1 MSSDSEDSSS
11 GEDVP
16 LAALGGK
23 HLRPPGIN
31 SDESSSEEE
40 AEFDENAE
48 EEEEE
53 PSSEEDNDDDFIAD
67 ESDEEEELQGAES
80 ESESESD
87 SDDDVPLASLKSP
100 RGKKAA
106 AGKKKEKKPAAKK
119 KTAAKPKKKAA
130 AKTKKAAAKKAN
142 GSKQSAA
149 SSSSEPTNA
158 SGHLYAKSDKGRL
171 IQAVLCRWWYVVTWP
186 DPAALPPVPRH
197 YDALDGFPGV
207 YVCTSG
213 DDVGK
218 LTDHRDP
225 ATCPSFANFAKKTSD
240 ELVEMLV
247 EAITNQKEQLIAA
260 EGEDTDTEKELDEL
274 EKWARRLNTAK
285 ADRQAEKVLKA
296 AKLAL

>member
-31 SDESSSEEE
+31 SDESSSSEDE

-48 EEEEE
+48 EEEE
-53 PSSEEDNDDDFIAD
+53 PSSEEENDDDDFIAED
-67 ESDEEEELQGAES
+67 SEEEEEVEGDE
-80 ESESESD
+80 EESESD

-100 RGKKAA
+100 KGKKAA
-106 AGKKKEKKPAAKK
+106 AGKKQAKKPAAKK

-130 AKTKKAAAKKAN
+130 AKTKKAAAAEKK
-142 GSKQSAA
+142 KQAPA
-149 SSSSEPTNA
+149 SSSSGEPTTA
-158 SGHLYAKSDKGRL
+158 SGHLYAKSEKGKL

-186 DPAALPPVPRH
+186 DPLNLPALPRH

-218 LTDHRDP
+218 IIDHRDP
-225 ATCPSFANFAKKTSD
+225 STCPSFANFAKKGSE
-240 ELVEMLV
+240 ELVEMLM
-247 EAITNQKEQLIAA
+247 EAITKQKEQLIAA
-260 EGEDTDTEKELDEL
+260 EGEDTDTEGDLDEL
-274 EKWARRLNTAK
+274 ELWARRLNTTK
-285 ADRQAEKVLKA
+285 ADKQAEKVLKA
-296 AKLAL
+296 AKIVI